1 MINPF
6 YYEKVSV
13 YFLFFFSLPILPT
26 NNFIWKPIGDWIEL
40 TLAKTPAPSPM
51 KEENAQLTSVC
62 IIKPTVDFFSFVE
75 L

>member
-1 MINPF
+1 MIKLF
-6 YYEKVSV
+6 YYENVPV

-40 TLAKTPAPSPM
+40 TLAKIPAPSPM
-51 KEENAQLTSVC
+51 KDEKAQLTSVC
-62 IIKPTVDFFSFVE
+62 IIKPTADFFSFVE